1 MSGVISGIGALVK
14 DNIGTLTLTAV
25 NNYSGATTVNAG
37 ILSLGDG
44 TNNTNLADA
53 SDVTVAASAV
63 VNLNYI
69 GTDIIDELFLD
80 GVRAASGS
88 WGASGSGADHIN
100 DSFFTGSGTL
110 TVTFG
115 NFDAWA
121 NGTFT
126 NALVDTLPGSDPDS
140 DSHSNLLEYAFG
152 TDPTVSNG
160 GSVGYG
166 SGVTPGLP
174 IAVLNSQT
182 SNNVDFRAAFGR
194 RKDWAASGLTY
205 TVQFSSDLSEWVD
218 SSDTPILLESGSGDI
233 DAVYIEYPLTIP
245 TSNGDEKAQFFR
257 LSISQD

>member
-1 MSGVISGIGALVK
+1 M
-14 DNIGTLTLTAV
+14 
-25 NNYSGATTVNAG
+25 
-37 ILSLGDG
+37 
-44 TNNTNLADA
+44 
-53 SDVTVAASAV
+53 TVAASTV

-80 GVRAASGS
+80 GARAAAGS

-121 NGTFT
+121 NETYT
-126 NALVDTLPGSDPDS
+126 NAFVDTLPGSDPDS

-160 GSVGYG
+160 GYVGYG

-174 IAVLNSQT
+174 IAVMNYQT
-182 SNNVDFRAAFGR
+182 SNSVDFRAVFAR
-194 RKDWAASGLTY
+194 RKDWEAAGLIY
-205 TVQFSSDLSEWVD
+205 TVQFSPDLTEWVD
-218 SSDTPILLESGSGDI
+218 SNETPTTLESGSGDI
-233 DAVYIEYPLTIP
+233 DAVYVEYPLISP
-245 TSNGDEKAQFFR
+245 PAVGYEKAQFFR
-257 LSISQD
+257 LNISQD